1 MNRLIGTLAVLL
13 LACPWSGAAAQ
24 PRGGTLLVVPFA
36 DVSAHSGKMPSPTAY
51 LLSQLTASH
60 VNAAQS
66 EPIDPIV
73 AVTEA
78 GDLCA
83 QRSASGL
90 VVGVLDLT
98 RQAKIEFPV
107 SVAGNIFVRNAS
119 SGTQNTVGVST
130 GLVGFSGVLKRTAIH
145 AQLKLYVIDCSGKL
159 RWSATTSAGKLH
171 EGNNVGAGYTQ
182 IVHRA
187 IDEAVEKF
195 TQANVQ

>member
-13 LACPWSGAAAQ
+13 LACPWSGANAQ
-24 PRGGTLLVVPFA
+24 PRAGTFLLVPFS

-60 VNAAQS
+60 VSVVQG

-83 QRSASGL
+83 QRAASGL

-98 RQAKIEFPV
+98 QQGKIEFPIGV
-107 SVAGNIFVRNAS
+107 TNVFVHNATTS
-119 SGTQNTVGVST
+119 TQNIAGVST
-130 GLVGFSGVLKRTAIH
+130 AVVGFSGVLKRTAIQ
-145 AQLKLYVIDCSGKL
+145 ARLNLYVIDCNGKL
-159 RWSATTSAGKLH
+159 RWTGVTSASKLH